1 MKRACVALLL
11 LLAARAW
18 AQQAPQGRILR
29 VTWQQAL
36 NRALARNP
44 SAIVAIK
51 EIDKASGLVLQARAL
66 WLPTLTGNGIFT
78 RLDHARVFNGM
89 VATPANQWN
98 GNLAATVPLL
108 APTAWVGDRQAR
120 DAREVTRLQANDV
133 QRQLAEAV
141 GNAYLTVLLG
151 HRQLEVARRATETS
165 RAHYDF
171 AHTRLGIG
179 LGNAVDDARAQ
190 QALRSD
196 EAAQQSTQTAL
207 VRAQSALAVLLS
219 EDDLVDVADEV
230 DLPTPPAPA
239 EAIAQ
244 ARAGRSDVKVLA
256 GRQVATANL
265 RRDVWAYY
273 APALLAQLQAFKQT
287 KTLLTPEQGWQALI
301 VLQLPLFDGG
311 ARFGI
316 QAVRR
321 AADEEARVQ
330 LDAQLR
336 QVALEVRTAFTVVR
350 NADEALAAAR
360 AAAVAAQEAAKLAD
374 QAYRAGST
382 TNLEVIDA
390 VRQARDAETRVAI
403 AEHTA
408 RQARLDLVLATGA
421 FP

>member
-1 MKRACVALLL
+1 MKRAFAALLL
-11 LLAARAW
+11 LFGARAW
-18 AQQAPQGRILR
+18 AQPAPRPIPR

-36 NRALARNP
+36 ARALARNP
-44 SAIVAIK
+44 NAIVAVK

-360 AAAVAAQEAAKLAD
+360 AAAVVAQEAAKLAD

>member
-1 MKRACVALLL
+1 MKRAAAALLL
-11 LLAARAW
+11 LLGARAW
-18 AQQAPQGRILR
+18 AQPVPQRSIPR
-29 VTWQQAL
+29 VTWQQAID
-36 NRALARNP
+36 RALARNP
-44 SAIVAIK
+44 SAIVAVK
-51 EIDKASGLVLQARAL
+51 QIDRASGLVLQARAL
-66 WLPTLTGNGIFT
+66 WLPNVTGNGIFT

-98 GNLAATVPLL
+98 GNVAATVPLL

-120 DAREVTRLQANDV
+120 DAREVTRLEAIDV
-133 QRQLAEAV
+133 RRQLAEAV
-141 GNAYLTVLLG
+141 GNAYLNVLLG
-151 HRQLEVARRATETS
+151 HRQLEVAKRATETS

-171 AHTRLGIG
+171 AHTRLEIG
-179 LGNAVDDARAQ
+179 LGNAVDDARAA

-196 EAAQQSTQTAL
+196 EAAQQNTLTAL
-207 VRAQSALAVLLS
+207 IRTQSALAVLLS
-219 EDDLVDVADEV
+219 EEDLVDVVDDV
-230 DLPTPPAPA
+230 DLPAAPA
-239 EAIAQ
+239 SEQAIGV
-244 ARAGRSDVKVLA
+244 ARAGRTDVKVLA

-265 RRDVWAYY
+265 RRDIWAYY
-273 APALLAQLQAFKQT
+273 APALVAQLQAFKQT
-287 KTLLTPEQGWQALI
+287 KTLLLPEQGWQAVI

-316 QAVRR
+316 QAERR
-321 AADEEARVQ
+321 ALDEEAQVQ

-336 QVALEVRTAFTVVR
+336 QVALEVRTAFSVVK

-360 AAAVAAQEAAKLAD
+360 AAAAAANDAAKLAG
-374 QAYRAGST
+374 QSYRAGST

-403 AEHTA
+403 AEHSA

>member
-1 MKRACVALLL
+1 MKGACVALLL
-11 LLAARAW
+11 LLGARAW

-66 WLPTLTGNGIFT
+66 WLPTLNGNGIFT
-78 RLDHARVFNGM
+78 RLDRDRVFNGM

-108 APTAWVGDRQAR
+108 APTAWAGDRQAR

-133 QRQLAEAV
+133 RRQLAEAV
-141 GNAYLTVLLG
+141 GRAYLTVLLG

-165 RAHYDF
+165 RSHYDF
-171 AHTRLGIG
+171 AHTRLVTG
-179 LGNAVDDARAQ
+179 LGNAVDDARAEQ
-190 QALRSD
+190 ELRTD
-196 EAAQQSTQTAL
+196 QAAQDNTVTAL
-207 VRAQSALAVLLS
+207 IRAQSALAVLLS
-219 EDDLVDVADEV
+219 EEDLVDVVDEV
-230 DLPTPPAPA
+230 DLPAAPAPA
-239 EAIAQ
+239 DAIARG
-244 ARAGRSDVKVLA
+244 RADRADVKVLA
-256 GRQVATANL
+256 GQQTATANL
-265 RRDVWAYY
+265 RRDIWTYY
-273 APALLAQLQAFKQT
+273 APMLVAQLQAFKQT

-321 AADEEARVQ
+321 AADEEAQVQ

-360 AAAVAAQEAAKLAD
+360 AAAVAATAAAKLAD
-374 QAYRAGST
+374 QSYRAGNT

-403 AEHTA
+403 AEHTC